1 MLKDALYG
9 LRMLLKSPGFT
20 VVALLS
26 LALGIGANT
35 AIFSVI
41 NQVLLHPVPY
51 PHPERVLM
59 VWTTIPSQGIPRFAS
74 SIPDFLDWRTQNHG
88 FEQMAAIQ
96 AGAANMTGI
105 QRPER
110 IQVFEGS
117 SNIFS
122 VFGMQPEFGRG
133 FVAEDEQAGRRVV
146 VLDYLFWQRSFGG
159 DKNVVGK
166 TITLDGAN
174 HTIIGILPKQF
185 NSLGRDLWKP
195 LVYSPALVNDR
206 GSHNEI
212 VVGRLKPQVSLQ
224 AAQTEMDTIARR
236 LQHAYPKTNTG
247 FGVKLMLMSELFV
260 GDIRPALLVLF
271 AAVGFVLLI
280 ACANVANL
288 LLARAT
294 GRRREVAVRIALGG
308 SRGRIIRQLLTESL
322 LLSCL
327 AGVAGLL
334 LAVWGSDLLMKSL
347 PKGVGPSSI
356 EVSTLTGPVFGFT
369 LAVSVLVGLLFGLA
383 PALQGSK
390 FNLSQ
395 SLREGG
401 RTGTTGTTRQRL
413 RNVLV
418 VAEVALSLVLLVGAG
433 LLVQSFVRLEKSNP
447 GFRTA
452 GILTMELSFPDAGYA
467 TDQQKIIFYRA
478 LLSKTRA
485 LPGLSQAALVSALPL
500 QGHSGYNSFKI
511 EGRPEPKSLQDYPV
525 ADKRLVSADY
535 FSLMGIPLL
544 RGRAFTEAD
553 NETEPGVAIIDES
566 TARHYWPNNDAVGKR
581 IAYFKGRGEMDRWL
595 TVVGVVGSV
604 KQNRIEEP
612 ASGSVYL
619 PLVQSP
625 DSYIALAVRGP
636 VAASTLMDS
645 IREIDRDLPVGKV
658 RTMQEIVSQA
668 TGLERFAAQLVGLF
682 AVLALA
688 LAAIGAYGVI
698 AYSVAQR
705 TQEFGIRLAL
715 GASLPDMRK
724 LVLRHGLVLTG
735 AGIAIGS
742 IAALNVT
749 RLMSGLL
756 FEVRP
761 GDPLVFSVAALILA
775 AVAMLACYVPAR
787 RAARVDPIVALRWE

>member
-1 MLKDALYG
+1 
-9 LRMLLKSPGFT
+9 
-20 VVALLS
+20 
-26 LALGIGANT
+26 
-35 AIFSVI
+35 
-41 NQVLLHPVPY
+41 
-51 PHPERVLM
+51 
-59 VWTTIPSQGIPRFAS
+59 
-74 SIPDFLDWRTQNHG
+74 
-88 FEQMAAIQ
+88 
-96 AGAANMTGI
+96 
-105 QRPER
+105 
-110 IQVFEGS
+110 
-117 SNIFS
+117 
-122 VFGMQPEFGRG
+122 VFGMQPELGRG

-146 VLDYLFWQRSFGG
+146 VLDYAFWQRSFGR

-174 HTIIGILPKQF
+174 HTIVGILPKKF

-212 VVGRLKPQVSLQ
+212 VLGRLKPQVSFQ

-236 LQHAYPKTNTG
+236 LEHAYPKTNTG

-308 SRGRIIRQLLTESL
+308 SRGRIIRQLLIESL

-334 LAVWGSDLLMKSL
+334 LAVWGTGLLMKSL
-347 PKGVGPSSI
+347 PAGVGPTSI

-401 RTGTTGTTRQRL
+401 RAGTTGATRQRL

-447 GFRTA
+447 GFRAA
-452 GILTMELSFPDAGYA
+452 GILTMELSLPDAGYA
-467 TDQQKIIFYRA
+467 TDQQKITFYNR

-485 LPGLSQAALVSALPL
+485 LPGLSQMALVSALPL

-511 EGRPEPKSLQDYPV
+511 EGRPEPKSLQDYPI

-566 TARHYWPNNDAVGKR
+566 TARHYWPNNDAIGKR
-581 IAYFKGRGEMDRWL
+581 IAYFKGRGQSDRWL

-612 ASGSVYL
+612 ASGSVYV

-636 VAASTLMDS
+636 VAARTLMDS

-715 GASLPDMRK
+715 GASLPDMHR
-724 LVLRHGLVLTG
+724 LVLRQGLVLTG
-735 AGIAIGS
+735 AGIGIGLAGAIG
-742 IAALNVT
+742 VT

-761 GDPLVFSVAALILA
+761 GDPLVFSAAALILG